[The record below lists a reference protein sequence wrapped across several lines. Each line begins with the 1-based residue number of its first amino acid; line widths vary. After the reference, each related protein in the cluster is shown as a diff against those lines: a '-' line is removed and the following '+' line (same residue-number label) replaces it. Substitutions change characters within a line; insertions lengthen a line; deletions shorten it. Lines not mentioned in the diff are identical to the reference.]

1 MIAIKGCS
9 QDRRHDFKSVSFCS
23 CSDRSGGRVARL
35 SSLAALVFAV
45 MSLESVY
52 AFQAETLRIP
62 QGITHEDRPHD
73 FAFVPPPLSEGYP
86 KMVEEPVDPLRMDP
100 GPGNDNRPHDVAFVS
115 PLLDEGYPRVVEE
128 HETGAI
134 LEKPLL
140 LYLPGFDGTWVAPFL
155 QFPELSTVFDVRC
168 MTVGMSDRSTFEELK
183 DNVIDFIYT
192 ETQLR
197 NDTTAEKNA
206 TIDTKL
212 EDTRPTGRGGIFLRN
227 LVSFVNVARKQA
239 DSSRP
244 VYLMGESFGGIL
256 ALEVAM
262 TLLEERKLEI
272 LKGLVVINAATCFD
286 RSRLASE
293 GPKLTCLP
301 PLLYPFGLLRL
312 LPMFTDEYA
321 LPQLILMLQSKAL
334 PSVIDSPERE
344 AYMGRVAFSLPQKL
358 QFMPQDTLEWRLTEW
373 LEMGSAQVE
382 SRLDDYSSLK
392 NFRILIVAGEKDRTL
407 PSIAEAER
415 LSNILPNSQVHVV
428 EGAGH
433 ASTCGSRVDLAA
445 LMRGRFGLQMRG
457 KRGKPVGRTSMKP
470 AAAQGTGAYFGME
483 SRYNGKE
490 EGLSPMLY
498 WSKTLYRK
506 PPRKRVE

>member
-1 MIAIKGCS
+1 M
-9 QDRRHDFKSVSFCS
+9 RHGFKSVCLCSFS
-23 CSDRSGGRVARL
+23 NRSDGRIPRRS
-35 SSLAALVFAV
+35 SFAAFVTAV
-45 MSLESVY
+45 MILESVY
-52 AFQAETLRIP
+52 AFQADTLRIP
-62 QGITHEDRPHD
+62 QGIIHGDRSHD
-73 FAFVPPPLSEGYP
+73 FAFVAPPLEEGYP
-86 KMVEEPVDPLRMDP
+86 RVVEERATDPLRMDP
-100 GPGNDNRPHDVAFVS
+100 GPANGNRPHDVAFVS

-128 HETGAI
+128 HETGSI
-134 LEKPLL
+134 WEKPLL

-168 MTVGMSDRSTFEELK
+168 MTVGMSDQSTFEELK
-183 DNVIDFIYT
+183 DRVIDFIYT
-192 ETQLR
+192 EIQLR
-197 NDTTAEKNA
+197 NDTTAAKNA
-206 TIDTKL
+206 TMDTKT
-212 EDTRPTGRGGIFLRN
+212 EEAPTGRERTFLKKII
-227 LVSFVNVARKQA
+227 SFVNVARKLA

-244 VYLMGESFGGIL
+244 IYLMGESFGGLL
-256 ALEVAM
+256 ALEVTM
-262 TLLEERKLEI
+262 TLLLERKLEN

-293 GPKLTCLP
+293 GPKLTYLP

-321 LPQLILMLQSKAL
+321 FPQLILMLQSKAL

-358 QFMPQDTLEWRLTEW
+358 KFMPQDTLKWRLTEW
-373 LEMGSAQVE
+373 LAMGSARVE
-382 SRLDDYSSLK
+382 SRLDDFSSLK
-392 NFRILIVAGEKDRTL
+392 NFRTLIVAGEKDLTL

-445 LMRGRFGLQMRG
+445 LMRGRFGLQIRG
-457 KRGKPVGRTSMKP
+457 KRGKSVGRTRMKP

-490 EGLSPMLY
+490 EGLSPLMY
-498 WSKTLYRK
+498 WSRMLYRK
-506 PPRKRVE
+506 PPLKEKQ